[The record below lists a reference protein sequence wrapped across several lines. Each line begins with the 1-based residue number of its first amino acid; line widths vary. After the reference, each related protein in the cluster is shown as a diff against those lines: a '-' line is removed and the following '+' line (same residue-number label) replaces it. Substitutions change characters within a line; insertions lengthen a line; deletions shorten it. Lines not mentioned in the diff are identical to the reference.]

1 MSRTTRWSRVIPPG
15 RWVGP
20 VSALA
25 ASTNRWC
32 APGVAASTI
41 RSMAHSPPSNRTTES
56 RKGSAMTAGN
66 RPFIPVARPLVAEE
80 EKRAVLEVLDSGQLA
95 QGSRTEEFERAFAEY
110 IGTRHAV
117 AVNSGT
123 AALIVALQ
131 AAGVRPG
138 DEVITTPFSFIATA
152 TSIIACGAKPV
163 FADVDPFDLNL
174 DPNRVEDLIT
184 DRTRAIMPVH
194 LYGHPARIE
203 EIQELCK
210 DNDLAL
216 IEDAAQAHGAEHK
229 GRRVGSFGV
238 GCFSFYPTKNMTTGE
253 GGIITTNDDDVARMA
268 RIIRNHGQE
277 RRYYHEHFGLNWR
290 MTDLAAAIGLVQLS
304 HLEAWNEARIA
315 NAAALSSKITAAE
328 TPRVREGD
336 RHVFHQYT
344 IRVANDRDGVQA
356 RLQEAGVGS
365 AVHYPVPI
373 HRQQIMQELGF
384 GEADVPMA

>member
-1 MSRTTRWSRVIPPG
+1 
-15 RWVGP
+15 
-20 VSALA
+20 
-25 ASTNRWC
+25 
-32 APGVAASTI
+32 
-41 RSMAHSPPSNRTTES
+41 
-56 RKGSAMTAGN
+56 MTAGN
-66 RPFIPVARPLVAEE
+66 RPFIPVAKPLIAEE
-80 EKRAVLEVLDSGQLA
+80 EKRAALEVLDSGQLA
-95 QGSRTEEFERAFAEY
+95 QGARTEQFERAFADY
-110 IGTRHAV
+110 IGTRHAI

-131 AAGVRPG
+131 AAGVGPG
-138 DEVITTPFSFIATA
+138 DEVITSPFSFIATA

-194 LYGHPARIE
+194 LYGHPARIA
-203 EIQELCK
+203 EIQEICE

-216 IEDAAQAHGAEHK
+216 VEDAAQAHGAEHQ
-229 GRRVGSFGV
+229 GQRVGSFGI

-253 GGIITTNDDDVARMA
+253 GGVITTNDDEIARMA

-290 MTDLAAAIGLVQLS
+290 MTDLAAAIGLVQLT

-315 NAAALSSKITAAE
+315 NAQALSSKITAAE

-344 IRVANDRDGVQA
+344 IRLANDRDGVQA
-356 RLQEAGVGS
+356 RLQEAGIGS
-365 AVHYPVPI
+365 AIHYPVPI
-373 HRQQIMQELGF
+373 HRQPIMQQLGL
-384 GEADVPMA
+384 GEADVPMAEAAAQSVLSLPVHPSLTPEDIDYIAETVNRVARS

>member
-1 MSRTTRWSRVIPPG
+1 
-15 RWVGP
+15 
-20 VSALA
+20 
-25 ASTNRWC
+25 
-32 APGVAASTI
+32 
-41 RSMAHSPPSNRTTES
+41 
-56 RKGSAMTAGN
+56 MTAGN

-174 DPNRVEDLIT
+174 DPNRVEALIT

-277 RRYYHEHFGLNWR
+277 RRYYHEYFGLNWR

-384 GEADVPMA
+384 GEADVPMAEAAAASVLSLPVHPSLTPEDIDYIAETVNRVARS

>member
-1 MSRTTRWSRVIPPG
+1 
-15 RWVGP
+15 
-20 VSALA
+20 
-25 ASTNRWC
+25 
-32 APGVAASTI
+32 
-41 RSMAHSPPSNRTTES
+41 
-56 RKGSAMTAGN
+56 MTAGN
-66 RPFIPVARPLVAEE
+66 RPFIPVAKPLIAEE

-95 QGSRTEEFERAFAEY
+95 QGARTEQFERAFADY
-110 IGTRHAV
+110 IGTRHAI

-131 AAGVRPG
+131 AAGVGPG
-138 DEVITTPFSFIATA
+138 DEVITSPFSFIATA

-194 LYGHPARIE
+194 LYGHPARIA
-203 EIQELCK
+203 EIQEICE

-216 IEDAAQAHGAEHK
+216 VEDAAQAHGAEHQ
-229 GRRVGSFGV
+229 GQRVGSFGI

-253 GGIITTNDDDVARMA
+253 GGVITTNDDEIARMA

-290 MTDLAAAIGLVQLS
+290 MTDLAAAIGLVQLT

-315 NAAALSSKITAAE
+315 NAQALSSKITAAE

-344 IRVANDRDGVQA
+344 IRLANDRDGVQA
-356 RLQEAGVGS
+356 RLQEAGIGS
-365 AVHYPVPI
+365 AIHYPVPI
-373 HRQQIMQELGF
+373 HRQPIMQQLGL
-384 GEADVPMA
+384 GEADVPMAEAAAQSVLSLPVHPSLTPEDIDYIAETVNRVARS